1 MRNYGYA
8 GARQLV
14 WDRVDGPTN
23 PTTRGEANQVAASM
37 LTTRETHRHC
47 HYIMAALG
55 TDLTAASASWF
66 DSGRRGL
73 RGPYLMHD
81 DCTTIF
87 TDRLYHME
95 ELCVTAA
102 DGMAVSLDKGH
113 LVPFVAGMAYQE
125 RDHKLGSLSRNMHSD
140 RMARRSASTEA
151 TSSPL

>member
-1 MRNYGYA
+1 
-8 GARQLV
+8 
-14 WDRVDGPTN
+14 
-23 PTTRGEANQVAASM
+23 
-37 LTTRETHRHC
+37 
-47 HYIMAALG
+47 
-55 TDLTAASASWF
+55 
-66 DSGRRGL
+66 
-73 RGPYLMHD
+73 MHD

-95 ELCVTAA
+95 GLCVTAA

-140 RMARRSASTEA
+140 RMAWRLASTEA